1 VDGKLLQYLKLK
13 KNNKMNELLEL
24 KMFLETNFNRIKNRI
39 EELKEEDDRLFLNYL
54 EGKRDAMNLCIR
66 HINSMIKY
74 IENEK

>member
-1 VDGKLLQYLKLK
+1 
-13 KNNKMNELLEL
+13 MNELLEL

>member
-1 VDGKLLQYLKLK
+1 
-13 KNNKMNELLEL
+13 MNELLEL

-39 EELKEEDDRLFLNYL
+39 EELKVEDDRLFLNYL

-66 HINSMIKY
+66 HINLMIKY